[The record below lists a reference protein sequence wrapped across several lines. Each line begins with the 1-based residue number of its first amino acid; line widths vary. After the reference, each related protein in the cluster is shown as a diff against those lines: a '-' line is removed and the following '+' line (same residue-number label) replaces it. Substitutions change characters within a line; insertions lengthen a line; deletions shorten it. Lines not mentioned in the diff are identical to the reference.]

1 MNIVNGNKH
10 IARKRFGQHF
20 LKDAQILQRIVTAF
34 APRNDQ
40 NLVEIGPGLGALTTA
55 LLERI
60 NRLTVIEVDRDLAA
74 FLRGQFTPDKLTV
87 LEMDILKCDLSGIK
101 RLHPDKPLRL
111 IGNLP
116 YNISTPLI
124 FHLLKQVDL
133 LEDMMF
139 MLQREVALRLT
150 AKPGNKNYGRL
161 TVMTSLE
168 LDCECLIDVPPTAF
182 DPPPKVES
190 TVVHLRPK
198 TSQNANF
205 DRNHLNQL
213 VTAAFGQRRKT
224 LRNSLENL
232 VTGSQ
237 FKAANVDSSLRAES
251 LSLQAYIRLSNACLN

>member
-20 LKDAQILQRIVTAF
+20 LTDAQILQRIVTAF

-40 NLVEIGPGLGALTTA
+40 NLVEIGPGLGSLTTA

-87 LEMDILKCDLSGIK
+87 LEMDILKCDLSTIK

-168 LDCECLIDVPPTAF
+168 LDCECLIDVPPAAF

-190 TVVHLRPK
+190 TVVRLWPK
-198 TSQNANF
+198 TVKNTDF
-205 DRNHLNQL
+205 DKAHLNRL

-224 LRNSLENL
+224 LRNALGTL
-232 VTGSQ
+232 VTSAQ
-237 FKAANVDSSLRAES
+237 YKVAEIDSSQRAET
-251 LSLQAYIRLSNACLN
+251 LSPDDYIRLCNASFG